1 MKNDSHTG
9 RLLYSTNLHGLFSTV
24 AYIDFSHIHFKYG
37 SHLPRPFLFLLT
49 TWLCLSE
56 ISKQMHSPSRKMK
69 KDQMNEELKT
79 VTKMFFFQVHVIV
92 FRVSDHTST
101 KPHFLIILLWL
112 FPVPCPQ
119 SSSSLSPI
127 FAYSN

>member
-1 MKNDSHTG
+1 
-9 RLLYSTNLHGLFSTV
+9 
-24 AYIDFSHIHFKYG
+24 
-37 SHLPRPFLFLLT
+37 
-49 TWLCLSE
+49 
-56 ISKQMHSPSRKMK
+56 MK
-69 KDQMNEELKT
+69 KDQMKAELKT
-79 VTKMFFFQVHVIV
+79 VTKMFFFQIV

>member
-1 MKNDSHTG
+1 
-9 RLLYSTNLHGLFSTV
+9 
-24 AYIDFSHIHFKYG
+24 
-37 SHLPRPFLFLLT
+37 
-49 TWLCLSE
+49 
-56 ISKQMHSPSRKMK
+56 MK
-69 KDQMNEELKT
+69 KDQMQAELKT
-79 VTKMFFFQVHVIV
+79 VTKMVFFQVHVIV